1 MNLSALQRGLRGGVS
16 AACACSFMFALGTAR
31 AADPSVP
38 APSPDAKSPAPA
50 AAPSGAATE
59 SSSAGTATPPPG
71 GEGAT
76 GEASGGGEVST
87 GSGLFE
93 SSQSESSAGTSSG
106 AAEAPTSTG
115 ADFNGYVRGDVFVGK
130 EQNQPHGEMK
140 AVYSELSLKVRVR
153 KEKFGD
159 AYAEMRFRYGLQG
172 ETRGLTVDPREAYV
186 NLYAGPLD
194 LRLGQQIVVWGRA
207 DALNPTS
214 NLTPVD
220 FRIHS
225 PVEDD
230 RRVGNVGAR
239 AFLKFQPI
247 RLEGVWMPL
256 YSPTELPPLPLP
268 NQVYLGDPTYPHPR
282 IENGTEAARVHL
294 ELPAVEMSVSYLYGY
309 APLPGLGLQTI
320 MGGVQNV
327 NGLPVQGTG
336 SVTVTRTAYNH
347 QVLGFDFATT
357 LGGWLGVRGEAA
369 YRDPYHFR
377 NRVYAPNPDVQYV
390 LGVDHTFGEVSVI
403 LQYLGRYTVN
413 WRQHPQTTVDPA
425 IINRETGVNPPA
437 VVGPV
442 EDVLRAKNQIL
453 FSQLHRT
460 QNMASL
466 RLEWLTLHETLSLS
480 ALGFANFSTQEWL
493 LFPKVGYNITDNL
506 SATVGAEI
514 YQGPDNTLFGV
525 IKSELSAG
533 YAELRMAF

>member
-1 MNLSALQRGLRGGVS
+1 MSLSAFQQRLRGSVS
-16 AACACSFMFALGTAR
+16 AACACALTFCCSAAF
-31 AADPSVP
+31 AADPNVP
-38 APSPDAKSPAPA
+38 APSPDTKSPAPA
-50 AAPSGAATE
+50 AAPSGAASE
-59 SSSAGTATPPPG
+59 SSSAGTATPPPAG
-71 GEGAT
+71 DATSGAD
-76 GEASGGGEVST
+76 ASGGGEVST

-93 SSQSESSAGTSSG
+93 SAQSDAATSSG
-106 AAEAPTSTG
+106 ASEAPKETG
-115 ADFNGYVRGDVFVGK
+115 VDFNGYVRGDMFVGK
-130 EQNQPHGEMK
+130 EQNQPHADMK
-140 AVYSELSLKVRVR
+140 AAYSELALKFRVK

-159 AYAEMRFRYGLQG
+159 AYAEMRFRYGVQG
-172 ETRGLTVDPREAYV
+172 DVHGLILDPREAYV

-239 AFLKFQPI
+239 GFLNFQPL

-256 YSPTELPPLPLP
+256 YSPTELPALPLP
-268 NQVYLGDPTYPHPR
+268 NQVTLGNPNYPYWR
-282 IENGTEAARVHL
+282 INNGTEAVRVHL
-294 ELPAVEMSVSYLYGY
+294 ELPAIEMSASYLYGY
-309 APLPGLGLQTI
+309 APLPGLALQEI
-320 MGGVQNV
+320 HAG
-327 NGLPVQGTG
+327 NGITG
-336 SVTVTRTAYNH
+336 DGRVTVSRTAYNQ

-357 LGGWLGVRGEAA
+357 LGDWLGLRGEAA
-369 YRDPYHFR
+369 YRDPFHFR
-377 NRVYAPNPDVQYV
+377 ELIYAPNPDFQYV
-390 LGVDHTFGEVSVI
+390 VGVDHTFGEVSVI

-413 WRQHPQTTVDPA
+413 WQKRIPSNADASYIDHLPDSDVPIATVQIEQT
-425 IINRETGVNPPA
+425 
-437 VVGPV
+437 
-442 EDVLRAKNQIL
+442 LLAKNQIL

-460 QNMASL
+460 QNMASA
-466 RLEWLTLHETLSLS
+466 RVEWLTMHEALSIS
-480 ALGFANFSTQEWL
+480 ALGFVNFSTQEWI
-493 LFPKVGYNITDNL
+493 LFPKVGYALTDNL

-514 YQGPDNTLFGV
+514 YQGPHDTLFGV

>member
-38 APSPDAKSPAPA
+38 APSPDTKSPAPA

-59 SSSAGTATPPPG
+59 SSSAGTATPPVG
-71 GEGAT
+71 GDAAGSAEVS
-76 GEASGGGEVST
+76 SGG
-87 GSGLFE
+87 GLFE
-93 SSQSESSAGTSSG
+93 SSQADANAGTSSG
-106 AAEAPTSTG
+106 ATEAPTSTG

-130 EQNQPHGEMK
+130 EQNQPHAEMK

-239 AFLKFQPI
+239 AFLNFQPI

-256 YSPTELPPLPLP
+256 YS
-268 NQVYLGDPTYPHPR
+268 
-282 IENGTEAARVHL
+282 
-294 ELPAVEMSVSYLYGY
+294 
-309 APLPGLGLQTI
+309 
-320 MGGVQNV
+320 
-327 NGLPVQGTG
+327 
-336 SVTVTRTAYNH
+336 
-347 QVLGFDFATT
+347 
-357 LGGWLGVRGEAA
+357 
-369 YRDPYHFR
+369 
-377 NRVYAPNPDVQYV
+377 
-390 LGVDHTFGEVSVI
+390 
-403 LQYLGRYTVN
+403 
-413 WRQHPQTTVDPA
+413 
-425 IINRETGVNPPA
+425 
-437 VVGPV
+437 
-442 EDVLRAKNQIL
+442 
-453 FSQLHRT
+453 
-460 QNMASL
+460 
-466 RLEWLTLHETLSLS
+466 
-480 ALGFANFSTQEWL
+480 
-493 LFPKVGYNITDNL
+493 
-506 SATVGAEI
+506 
-514 YQGPDNTLFGV
+514 
-525 IKSELSAG
+525 
-533 YAELRMAF
+533 

>member
-1 MNLSALQRGLRGGVS
+1 
-16 AACACSFMFALGTAR
+16 MFALGTAR
-31 AADPSVP
+31 AADPTVP
-38 APSPDAKSPAPA
+38 APSPDTKSPEPA
-50 AAPSGAATE
+50 AAPSGAASE
-59 SSSAGTATPPPG
+59 DSSAGTATPPPE

-93 SSQSESSAGTSSG
+93 ASQAGASDGSSSG
-106 AAEAPTSTG
+106 ATDAPASTG

-130 EQNQPHGEMK
+130 EQNQSHGEMK
-140 AVYSELSLKVRVR
+140 AAYSELSLKVRVR

-159 AYAEMRFRYGLQG
+159 AYAELRFRYGLQG

-239 AFLKFQPI
+239 AFLNFQPI

-256 YSPTELPPLPLP
+256 YSATELPPLPLP
-268 NQVYLGDPTYPHPR
+268 NQVNLGDPTYPHPR

-309 APLPGLGLQTI
+309 APLPGLATGTI
-320 MGGVQNV
+320 TPGNIGGVQ
-327 NGLPVQGTG
+327 GKG
-336 SVTVTRTAYNH
+336 SVTVSRTAYNH

-357 LGGWLGVRGEAA
+357 IGDWLGLRGEAA

-377 NRVYAPNPDVQYV
+377 NRVYAPNPDIQYV

-403 LQYLGRYTVN
+403 AQYLGRYTIN
-413 WRQHPQTTVDPA
+413 WQPRTADTIDASVIDSLTPATVGNAYPRVDQT
-425 IINRETGVNPPA
+425 
-437 VVGPV
+437 
-442 EDVLRAKNQIL
+442 LRAKNQIL

-480 ALGFANFSTQEWL
+480 ALGFVNFSTQEWL
-493 LFPKVGYNITDNL
+493 LFPKVGYSITDNL

>member
-1 MNLSALQRGLRGGVS
+1 
-16 AACACSFMFALGTAR
+16 MFALGTAR

-38 APSPDAKSPAPA
+38 APSPDTKSPEPA
-50 AAPSGAATE
+50 AAPSGAAAE
-59 SSSAGTATPPPG
+59 SSSSGTATPPPG
-71 GEGAT
+71 GEAAA

-93 SSQSESSAGTSSG
+93 SSQSESSGGTSSG
-106 AAEAPTSTG
+106 ATEAPTSTG

-130 EQNQPHGEMK
+130 EQNQPHADMK

-239 AFLKFQPI
+239 AFLNFQPI

-294 ELPAVEMSVSYLYGY
+294 ELPAIEMSVSYLYGY
-309 APLPGLGLQTI
+309 APLPGLAVGTI
-320 MGGVQNV
+320 TPGSIGGVT
-327 NGLPVQGTG
+327 GKG
-336 SVTVTRTAYNH
+336 SVTVSRTAYNQ

-357 LGGWLGVRGEAA
+357 IADWLGLRGEAA
-369 YRDPYHFR
+369 YRDPFHFR
-377 NRVYAPNPDVQYV
+377 DRVYAPNPDVQYV

-403 LQYLGRYTVN
+403 AQYIGRYTIN
-413 WRQHPQTTVDPA
+413 WQPRTAANIDASVIDNLTPTTVGDAYPQ
-425 IINRETGVNPPA
+425 VNQT
-437 VVGPV
+437 
-442 EDVLRAKNQIL
+442 LRAKNQIL

-460 QNMASL
+460 QSMASL

-480 ALGFANFSTQEWL
+480 ALGVANFSTQEWL
-493 LFPKVGYNITDNL
+493 LFPKVGYKITDNL

>member
-1 MNLSALQRGLRGGVS
+1 MNLSALQRGVRGGVS
-16 AACACSFMFALGTAR
+16 AACACSFILALGTAR

-38 APSPDAKSPAPA
+38 APSPDTKSPAPA
-50 AAPSGAATE
+50 AAPNGAASE

-71 GEGAT
+71 GDAAA
-76 GEASGGGEVST
+76 GEASGGGEVSS

-93 SSQSESSAGTSSG
+93 SSQSDTSAGTGGG
-106 AAEAPTSTG
+106 ATEAPTSTG

-130 EQNQPHGEMK
+130 EQNQPHADMK

-172 ETRGLTVDPREAYV
+172 DTRGLTVDPREAYV

-239 AFLKFQPI
+239 AFLNFSPI

-268 NQVYLGDPTYPHPR
+268 AQVYLVDPTFPHPR
-282 IENGTEAARVHL
+282 IENGTEAVRVHL
-294 ELPAVEMSVSYLYGY
+294 ELPAIEMSASYLYGY
-309 APLPGLGLQTI
+309 APLPGLALATI
-320 MGGVQNV
+320 IPGNHNGVSGPASVNV
-327 NGLPVQGTG
+327 
-336 SVTVTRTAYNH
+336 SRTAS
-347 QVLGFDFATT
+347 VPFSS
-357 LGGWLGVRGEAA
+357 RGCG
-369 YRDPYHFR
+369 
-377 NRVYAPNPDVQYV
+377 N
-390 LGVDHTFGEVSVI
+390 
-403 LQYLGRYTVN
+403 
-413 WRQHPQTTVDPA
+413 
-425 IINRETGVNPPA
+425 
-437 VVGPV
+437 VGSP
-442 EDVLRAKNQIL
+442 R
-453 FSQLHRT
+453 
-460 QNMASL
+460 
-466 RLEWLTLHETLSLS
+466 
-480 ALGFANFSTQEWL
+480 
-493 LFPKVGYNITDNL
+493 
-506 SATVGAEI
+506 
-514 YQGPDNTLFGV
+514 
-525 IKSELSAG
+525 
-533 YAELRMAF
+533 